1 MNSERLL
8 YLYLKCGLS
17 PVTMSWHTPSL
28 SGLGG
33 ESAKIGSHEALLNAS
48 YIIYIVTKIDRISR
62 LSNECGSRES
72 DVI

>member
-1 MNSERLL
+1 
-8 YLYLKCGLS
+8 
-17 PVTMSWHTPSL
+17 MSWHTPSL

-48 YIIYIVTKIDRISR
+48 YIIYIVTKIDRISK